1 VPRHRTVT
9 RVALTQKITVPL
21 LHPRHVKCKL
31 ILGPEINRIISD
43 LQQGHGFGGFP
54 LGVCEVIC
62 QCDGRDHRV
71 EIWLSYQRRTARR
84 PGETIPH
91 HTTPHHTTPHQSVGC
106 RAKAFPGDQR
116 RYQELPDGSGASLT
130 TSLVPHDHDP
140 FRGLVPRQIIH
151 EAPLGQGAPFAQ
163 VTKSRRRL
171 GPYTI
176 FDSRREQR

>member
-91 HTTPHHTTPHQSVGC
+91 HTTPHHTSP
-106 RAKAFPGDQR
+106 
-116 RYQELPDGSGASLT
+116 SGAGQRHSRAINADTKNHQMGPVHHSPPASFPMTMIHSEALFLARSSMKLRLDKAHHSL
-130 TSLVPHDHDP
+130 
-140 FRGLVPRQIIH
+140 R
-151 EAPLGQGAPFAQ
+151 
-163 VTKSRRRL
+163 
-171 GPYTI
+171 
-176 FDSRREQR
+176 